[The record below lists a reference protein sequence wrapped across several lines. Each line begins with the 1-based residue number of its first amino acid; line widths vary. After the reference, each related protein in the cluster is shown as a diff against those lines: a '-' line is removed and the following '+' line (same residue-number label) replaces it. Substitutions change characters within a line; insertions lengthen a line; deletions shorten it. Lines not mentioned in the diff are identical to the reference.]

1 MNPRLFLAWLALPW
15 LVFGQ
20 GEPVPEAPDAPPDP
34 VATRTAAEKHARVR
48 QLPNGDTQVGTI
60 ILHRQEREISF
71 PAEFLPGVNELEVV
85 IATPNGRL
93 HESLLK
99 ADIGPVQLQFTLY
112 ALGLNNGLR
121 IATEAIPRGDLVDL
135 DVAWTDA
142 AGQRHREPLESWILD
157 GRTGQPMAR
166 IGWVFVG
173 SGMKDGIF
181 LADEEGNICLNYSV
195 GSTILDIPDEAGMDD
210 TIFKVNRGKPLP
222 GPEAE
227 VRVFLVPRPRVQE
240 ERK

>member
-1 MNPRLFLAWLALPW
+1 MKPRLLLAWLALPW
-15 LVFGQ
+15 LVCGQ

-48 QLPNGDTQVGTI
+48 RLPNGDTQVGTI
-60 ILHRQEREISF
+60 ILHLREREISF
-71 PAEFLPGVNELEVV
+71 PADFLAGVTELEVV
-85 IATPNGRL
+85 IATPGGRI
-93 HESLLK
+93 HEALLK
-99 ADIGPVQLQFTLY
+99 ADISPVQLQALLYTLH
-112 ALGLNNGLR
+112 LNNGPR

-135 DVAWTDA
+135 DVAWSDA
-142 AGQRHREPLESWILD
+142 TGERRRDPIESWMLD
-157 GRTGQPMAR
+157 GRTGQPMER

-173 SGMKDGIF
+173 SGMKDGKF